1 MSVARFWD
9 ETQRETECEETDE
22 LKLNIHDFDGLRPNL
37 STPIIG
43 FTPLPL
49 PSTVKKAEKTISR
62 T

>member
-1 MSVARFWD
+1 M
-9 ETQRETECEETDE
+9 
-22 LKLNIHDFDGLRPNL
+22 KLNIPDFDGLRPNL